1 MKRGRGVEGRNIRR
15 NGGWMSRLL
24 SGYLRRN
31 ARERK

>member
-1 MKRGRGVEGRNIRR
+1 MKRGGGGGRNIRR

-24 SGYLRRN
+24 NGHLRRN